1 MAGHSKYKNIMYR
14 KGAQDKKRS
23 ALFSKLS
30 REITVAAKMGLPD
43 PDANA
48 RLRAAIIAAR
58 AQSMPKDN
66 IQRSI
71 DKASGGD
78 AENYEEIRYEGFGPG
93 GVALI
98 VEALTDNRNRTAT
111 NVRTIFSKNGGNLG
125 ASGSVSHGFER
136 LGLIEYPASAGDAE
150 KVLEAAIE
158 AGAEDVESRRG
169 RPPHLDQ
176 RRKPARSRAS
186 ARADAR
192 RGRRRQARLEARDRS
207 RGARRRRGS
216 SLMKLIDALEED
228 DDVQTVWGNYDVPDE
243 ELEKL
248 ALRGL
253 SASIPASAPPAGDLI
268 EAEGNRFATSPT
280 GKSRPIR

>member
-30 REITVAAKMGLPD
+30 REITVAAKMGIPD

-48 RLRAAIIAAR
+48 RLRAAMIAAR

-71 DKASGGD
+71 DKAAGGD
-78 AENYEEIRYEGFGPG
+78 AANYEDIRYEGFGPG
-93 GVALI
+93 GVAII

-136 LGLIEYPASAGDAE
+136 LGLIEYPASAGDAD

-158 AGAEDVESRRG
+158 AGAEDVESDEDGHRIWTTIDSL
-169 RPPHLDQ
+169 HEV
-176 RRKPARSRAS
+176 
-186 ARADAR
+186 ARALEPMLGEGEGAKLAWKPSTEVEVRGDDA
-192 RGRRRQARLEARDRS
+192 QQ
-207 RGARRRRGS
+207 
-216 SLMKLIDALEED
+216 LMRLIDALDED
-228 DDVQTVWGNYDVPDE
+228 DDIQTVWGNYDVPEE
-243 ELEKL
+243 ELE
-248 ALRGL
+248 RL
-253 SASIPASAPPAGDLI
+253 S
-268 EAEGNRFATSPT
+268 
-280 GKSRPIR
+280 

>member
-23 ALFSKLS
+23 TMFSKLS

-43 PDANA
+43 PEMNA
-48 RLRAAIIAAR
+48 RLRAAVLAAK

-71 DKASGGD
+71 DKASGSD
-78 AENYEEIRYEGFGPG
+78 VENYEEIRYEGFGPA

-125 ASGSVSHGFER
+125 AGGSVSHGFER
-136 LGLIEYPASAGDAE
+136 LGLIEYGTDAGDAD

-158 AGAEDVESRRG
+158 AGAEDVESDEGGHRIWTAVDQLHEVQKALEPLLGEAEGAKLAWKPSTEVEVRG
-169 RPPHLDQ
+169 D
-176 RRKPARSRAS
+176 
-186 ARADAR
+186 DA
-192 RGRRRQARLEARDRS
+192 A
-207 RGARRRRGS
+207 
-216 SLMKLIDALEED
+216 SLMKLIDALEDD
-228 DDVQTVWGNYDVPDE
+228 DDVQTVWGNYDIPDE

-248 ALRGL
+248 
-253 SASIPASAPPAGDLI
+253 
-268 EAEGNRFATSPT
+268 
-280 GKSRPIR
+280 

>member
-1 MAGHSKYKNIMYR
+1 MAGHSKFKNIMYR

-43 PDANA
+43 PEANA

-66 IQRSI
+66 IQRAI

-93 GVALI
+93 GVAII
-98 VEALTDNRNRTAT
+98 VEALSDNRNRTAT

-136 LGLIEYPASAGDAE
+136 LGLIEYPASAGDSD

-158 AGAEDVESRRG
+158 AGAEDVESDEDGHRIWTTIASLHEVAKALEPMLGEGEGAKLAWKPSTEVELRG
-169 RPPHLDQ
+169 E
-176 RRKPARSRAS
+176 
-186 ARADAR
+186 DA
-192 RGRRRQARLEARDRS
+192 Q
-207 RGARRRRGS
+207 
-216 SLMKLIDALEED
+216 KLANLIEALEED
-228 DDVQTVWGNYDVPDE
+228 DDIQTVWGNEHIPDE
-243 ELEKL
+243 ELANL
-248 ALRGL
+248 A
-253 SASIPASAPPAGDLI
+253 
-268 EAEGNRFATSPT
+268 
-280 GKSRPIR
+280 